1 MLDRRFIRENP
12 EAVRAAA
19 RVKGIDLDVDELLR
33 LDQQTRELQREMD
46 EANTRRKGLA
56 KEFAKSSDERKAEL
70 RAESSELDD
79 RIRKLREELAAA
91 SDKLGSLL
99 LQVPMIPWTGAP
111 VGPGEE
117 SNVVIKTVGTP
128 PHFDFEPLDHVE
140 LLERR
145 GWAEFARARKV
156 AGERAYALTGDMVL
170 LERAMLSYALDYLA
184 GRGMRPIS
192 VPSLVRDEPLI
203 GTGQFPAHREETY
216 AIPADDLYLAGTA
229 EVALVGLHSGE
240 ILDRRQLPVTY
251 AGISP
256 CFRREAGSAGRDV
269 RGLLRVHQ
277 FEKVEQ
283 FVICPADD
291 DESDRWHAELLGTAE
306 HLLAGLGLHYEI
318 VECSTGD
325 MGAGKYRMNDINTWF
340 PSLGTFRE
348 THSCSSLHDWQA
360 RRANLR
366 YRDTDGGVRFAYTLN
381 NTALAT
387 PRLLA
392 TLVENFQTPD
402 QRVLVP
408 EVLRPYLGGREMLLP
423 GSEVRHAAERRT
435 LRGVE
440 LQASRIA
447 ERSGRPL
454 SALTRRDVAM
464 ALLSVASS
472 DALDSLPGI
481 RRALLAAGN
490 PLSAAFWDSAEI
502 ILSKIEDGAATIG
515 DVNGWLEAT
524 GTEPTG
530 IIGLHVWDDATERS
544 PLQEE
549 MHTRLVLHLE
559 QQLAAGGIDPD
570 GLVGGDQEARRAYL
584 SIQEQWMTSPL
595 PDGRVPMTVLLD
607 EQDEQLFAD
616 WEAAD
621 REALEDLEQV
631 LRKAGDRSLPA
642 ADLAAVAARVRSEI
656 SGQTGDGRMLAAF
669 GGLRADALPA
679 DDAELWLTLATGI
692 VEPEGDPAEYLDE
705 PFDEDWDL
713 EDDEYDQEDPIS
725 QAMAAVA
732 ALDHFDWLAV
742 VSSLVSG
749 GPGTAASAS
758 DLAGYVRN
766 FDPDADDADP
776 DADDVDPDADDDSPG
791 AEDEGLAEF
800 EDADDDAPGSDDE
813 DFDFDALD
821 DELAIEGLFSHI
833 LPLWQALGAID
844 ADDRLTR
851 LGWWGLPE
859 SLKRAWS
866 SS

>member
-12 EAVRAAA
+12 GAVKAAV
-19 RVKGIDLDVDELLR
+19 RVKGIGLDVDELLR

-46 EANTRRKGLA
+46 DANARRKSLA
-56 KEFAKSSDERKAEL
+56 KEFGKSSEERRAEL
-70 RAESSELDD
+70 RAESSELDE
-79 RIRKLREELAAA
+79 RIRKIRDELSAA
-91 SDKLGSLL
+91 SDSLQSLL
-99 LQVPMIPWTGAP
+99 LMVPMIPWAGSP
-111 VGPGEE
+111 VGPGEGD
-117 SNVVIKTVGTP
+117 NVVIKTVGAP
-128 PHFDFEPLDHVE
+128 PHFEFEPLDHVE
-140 LLERR
+140 LLEKR

-170 LERAMLSYALDYLA
+170 LERALLSYALDYLTA
-184 GRGMRPIS
+184 QGMQPIS
-192 VPSLVRDEPLI
+192 VPALVRAEPLI

-216 AIPADDLYLAGTA
+216 AITADDLYLAGTA

-240 ILDRRQLPVTY
+240 ILEHRQLPVRY

-283 FVICPADD
+283 FVICVADD
-291 DESDRWHAELLGTAE
+291 EESDRWHARLLDAAE
-306 HLLAGLGLHYEI
+306 HLLQGLGLHYE
-318 VECSTGD
+318 VMECSTGD

-366 YRDTDGGVRFAYTLN
+366 YRDEEGNVRFAYTLN

-392 TLVENFQTPD
+392 ALVENFQTHD
-402 QRVLVP
+402 HQVTVP
-408 EVLRPYLGGREMLLP
+408 EVLRPYLGGRDLLLP
-423 GSEVRHAAERRT
+423 GSEVREAAGRRT
-435 LRGVE
+435 LRVVE

-464 ALLSVASS
+464 ALLSVPPD
-472 DALDSLPGI
+472 DAIESLPGI
-481 RRALLAAGN
+481 RRALLAVGN
-490 PLSAAFWDSAEI
+490 PLSAAFWESAES
-502 ILSKIEDGAATIG
+502 ILARIEDADATFG
-515 DVNGWLEAT
+515 DVNSWLEAT

-530 IIGLHVWDDATERS
+530 MIGLHMWDDPAERS

-549 MHTRLVLHLE
+549 MHTRLVMHLE
-559 QQLAAGGIDPD
+559 EQLAAGRIDPD
-570 GLVGGDQEARRAYL
+570 GLVRDDAAARRAYL
-584 SIQEQWMTSPL
+584 AIQEQWMTSPL

-621 REALEDLEQV
+621 REALEALEQV
-631 LRKAGDRSLPA
+631 LRKVGDRAVPSG
-642 ADLAAVAARVRSEI
+642 DLAAVTDRVRTEI
-656 SGQTGDGRMLAAF
+656 SGRTADGRMLAAF
-669 GGLRADALPA
+669 GGVRADALPPE
-679 DDAELWLTLATGI
+679 DAELWLILATGI

-705 PFDEDWDL
+705 AFDEDWDL
-713 EDDEYDQEDPIS
+713 DDEDYDREDPIS
-725 QAMAAVA
+725 QAMASVA

-742 VSSLVSG
+742 MSSLVAG
-749 GPGTAASAS
+749 GPGTPASAS
-758 DLAGYVRN
+758 DLAGYVRR
-766 FDPDADDADP
+766 FDPDSE
-776 DADDVDPDADDDSPG
+776 DDDDP
-791 AEDEGLAEF
+791 E
-800 EDADDDAPGSDDE
+800 DDDLGPADE
-813 DFDFDALD
+813 DLDDLDDLGEVDGEEFDFDALD

-833 LPLWQALGAID
+833 LPLWQALGAVD
-844 ADDRLTR
+844 SDDRLTP

-859 SLKRAWS
+859 ALKRAWS